1 MSVSAQRERVAIAT
15 SQIRLLYELRHRA
28 RRRPDPIDVS
38 RFAARRAREIF
49 DADGCGLLVLDADR
63 AHLHF
68 AVASQSTARE
78 DSASRLAAV
87 RVPVE
92 HSIAGW
98 AVRHDRPALVD
109 HAVDD
114 PRFYA
119 HVDRQTNM
127 ETRAVLCAPLRT
139 GQGPVGAI
147 EIVNPASGS
156 LGPSDVRFVEA
167 LAAEIG
173 GVYERKRL
181 DDLLGRQLR
190 RFAGLVLLVLGIV
203 CGAGAVLAHL
213 AWALPL
219 GELAARPALQ
229 AAAVATATGTALL
242 GLGWRKDRDGR

>member
-1 MSVSAQRERVAIAT
+1 MSVSAQRERVARAT
-15 SQIRLLYELRHRA
+15 SQIRLLYELRYRA

-127 ETRAVLCAPLRT
+127 ETR
-139 GQGPVGAI
+139 
-147 EIVNPASGS
+147 
-156 LGPSDVRFVEA
+156 FVEA

>member
-1 MSVSAQRERVAIAT
+1 MSVSAQRERVARAT
-15 SQIRLLYELRHRA
+15 SQIRLLYELRYRA

-38 RFAARRAREIF
+38 RF
-49 DADGCGLLVLDADR
+49 
-63 AHLHF
+63 
-68 AVASQSTARE
+68 
-78 DSASRLAAV
+78 
-87 RVPVE
+87 
-92 HSIAGW
+92 W

-127 ETRAVLCAPLRT
+127 ET
-139 GQGPVGAI
+139 
-147 EIVNPASGS
+147 
-156 LGPSDVRFVEA
+156 RFVEA

-190 RFAGLVLLVLGIV
+190 RFAGLVLLVPGIV

>member
-1 MSVSAQRERVAIAT
+1 MSVSAQRERVARAT
-15 SQIRLLYELRHRA
+15 SQIRLLYELRYRA

-127 ETRAVLCAPLRT
+127 ETR
-139 GQGPVGAI
+139 
-147 EIVNPASGS
+147 
-156 LGPSDVRFVEA
+156 FVEA
-167 LAAEIG
+167 LAAQIG
-173 GVYERKRL
+173 GVYERKRI
-181 DDLLGRQLR
+181 DDLLERQLR

-229 AAAVATATGTALL
+229 AAAVATATGTALV
-242 GLGWRKDRDGR
+242 GLGRRKDRDGR

>member
-1 MSVSAQRERVAIAT
+1 MSVSAQRERVARAT
-15 SQIRLLYELRHRA
+15 SQIRLLYELRYRA

-127 ETRAVLCAPLRT
+127 ETR
-139 GQGPVGAI
+139 
-147 EIVNPASGS
+147 
-156 LGPSDVRFVEA
+156 FVEA

-242 GLGWRKDRDGR
+242 GLGRRKDRDGR

>member
-1 MSVSAQRERVAIAT
+1 MSASVQRERVARAA
-15 SQIRLLYELRHRA
+15 SQLCLLYELRHRA

-49 DADGCGLLVLDADR
+49 DADR

-68 AVASQSTARE
+68 AVASQSAARE

-127 ETRAVLCAPLRT
+127 ET
-139 GQGPVGAI
+139 
-147 EIVNPASGS
+147 
-156 LGPSDVRFVEA
+156 RFVEA

>member
-127 ETRAVLCAPLRT
+127 ETR
-139 GQGPVGAI
+139 
-147 EIVNPASGS
+147 
-156 LGPSDVRFVEA
+156 FVEA

-242 GLGWRKDRDGR
+242 GLGRRKDRDGR

>member
-1 MSVSAQRERVAIAT
+1 MSVSAQRERVARAT
-15 SQIRLLYELRHRA
+15 SQIRLLYELRYRA

-68 AVASQSTARE
+68 AVASQSAARE
-78 DSASRLAAV
+78 DSTSRLAAV

-127 ETRAVLCAPLRT
+127 ET
-139 GQGPVGAI
+139 
-147 EIVNPASGS
+147 
-156 LGPSDVRFVEA
+156 RFVEA

>member
-1 MSVSAQRERVAIAT
+1 MSVSAQRERVARAT
-15 SQIRLLYELRHRA
+15 SQIRLLYELRYRA

-38 RFAARRAREIF
+38 RFAARWAREIF

-127 ETRAVLCAPLRT
+127 ET
-139 GQGPVGAI
+139 
-147 EIVNPASGS
+147 
-156 LGPSDVRFVEA
+156 RFVEA

>member
-127 ETRAVLCAPLRT
+127 ETR
-139 GQGPVGAI
+139 
-147 EIVNPASGS
+147 
-156 LGPSDVRFVEA
+156 FVEA

>member
-1 MSVSAQRERVAIAT
+1 MSVSAQRERVARAT
-15 SQIRLLYELRHRA
+15 SQIRLLYELRYRA

-119 HVDRQTNM
+119 HVDRRTNM
-127 ETRAVLCAPLRT
+127 ET
-139 GQGPVGAI
+139 
-147 EIVNPASGS
+147 
-156 LGPSDVRFVEA
+156 RFVEA

>member
-1 MSVSAQRERVAIAT
+1 MSVSAQRERVARAT

-127 ETRAVLCAPLRT
+127 ETR
-139 GQGPVGAI
+139 
-147 EIVNPASGS
+147 
-156 LGPSDVRFVEA
+156 FVEA

>member
-1 MSVSAQRERVAIAT
+1 MSVSAQRERVARAT

-78 DSASRLAAV
+78 DSTSRLAAV

-127 ETRAVLCAPLRT
+127 ET
-139 GQGPVGAI
+139 
-147 EIVNPASGS
+147 
-156 LGPSDVRFVEA
+156 RFVEA

-242 GLGWRKDRDGR
+242 GLGRRKDRDGR